1 MKTYQ
6 NNFWDFFL
14 KHYRVTYIL
23 IVLVVIFG
31 VFSIWQIPKE
41 SSPEVDVPI
50 ATVTTFLPGANSLE
64 VENLVTNPIEKQ
76 IANME
81 DLDTYTSSSRAGVS
95 QVIVQFDINSDG
107 DEQVSKL
114 RDRLANI
121 GADLPSDAELP
132 VIEKIRF
139 TDQPIVV
146 MTLSG
151 QYSAE
156 ELIFYADTI
165 ESELEKIP
173 FVSRVETIGAPQ
185 KELRVEIE
193 KNRLDQYGLSVNEI
207 VRAIQIANNNIP
219 IGSIETAGEVFYL
232 RLAGGLKTLADLKQ
246 VPIKSSDGVPIVVN
260 DLGQVLEAYNTGGS
274 LSRLSILGGDPEPAV
289 TLSVYK
295 TAGGDIIDIVGAVQ
309 SKIENLKEK
318 TLPTDIDIAYIEN
331 WATLIKAD
339 LFNLIFSGLGT
350 VAIILILLIVFLG
363 LREALL
369 ASLVVPLTFFITFIF
384 LGYLNYTINF
394 LTLFSLIL
402 ALGIL
407 VDASIV
413 VVESLYQKLGAGQ
426 SSSQAAHNTTAE
438 FSLPLMSGTLTTIL
452 IFLPMLLTSGI
463 IGKFIV
469 SIPVTITI
477 VLLASLFV
485 ALGVLTTIGARFLR
499 FKVKPDYSSE
509 KYLVKKIEYYIK
521 FMVFKYDKLL
531 DTILLDRAKQNRMFK
546 WLGVAFIIAIMLPVT
561 GLVAINMF
569 PASNYDTFYI
579 DLTKPIGTTLADTNQ
594 SVVTL
599 ENILLQDDR
608 LDTFLVR
615 VGGGNNSHQ
624 ANFTIKVDP
633 TSSDKSLSLID
644 EYNNKLENIL
654 PSEVVVRGLEDG
666 PPQGSPITINISGE
680 SIESVEAVAQNY
692 IQILRTIPEAQN
704 VRLSSPESNGEF
716 VLEIDKIRA
725 GIYGVSAVDVASLLR
740 TVTTGT
746 TATVIKDGQT
756 DTDVVVSYSN
766 VNNGSNLGV
775 APEISL
781 ATIEGLTINTPFGS
795 VPLSTFAIIN
805 LTNSRSV
812 IEHEDGQRQIK
823 VLADVKKG
831 VTPGEVLADFNEAR
845 KNLEL
850 SPTVSVNF
858 GGEQEDIAESF
869 ADMGKAM
876 ILGMFLIY
884 ALLVWQFQS
893 FKQPFYIMTSIPLSL
908 IGVMVGLFV
917 VRLPLSFPGFIGVVA
932 LAGIVVNN
940 AIILI
945 DRINN
950 DRQKG
955 LSKIEAVKE
964 STKTRLRPIM
974 LTTITTVLGIL
985 PLALSS
991 ETWGPLAYSIVFGL
1005 SFSTILTLFLIPI
1018 LYNRFEK

>member
-1 MKTYQ
+1 MGIHQ

-23 IVLVVIFG
+23 IILVVIFG

-50 ATVTTFLPGANSLE
+50 ATVTTFLPGASSLE
-64 VENLVTNPIEKQ
+64 VENLVTSPIEKQ
-76 IANME
+76 IAKME
-81 DLDTYTSSSRAGVS
+81 DLDTYTSSSRAGMS

-121 GADLPSDAELP
+121 QVDLPSDVELP

-156 ELIFYADTI
+156 ELIFYANTI

-207 VRAIQIANNNIP
+207 VRSIQIANNNVP
-219 IGSIETAGEVFYL
+219 IGSIETAGEVFSL
-232 RLAGGLKTLADLKQ
+232 RLAGGLKTLTDLKQ
-246 VPIKSSDGVPIVVN
+246 VPIKTSNGVPIVVN
-260 DLGQVLEAYNTGGS
+260 DLGQVVEVYNTGGS
-274 LSRLSILGGDPEPAV
+274 LSRLSILGKDPEPAI

-295 TAGGDIIDIVGAVQ
+295 TAGGDIIDIVNLVQ
-309 SKIENLKEK
+309 LKIDKLKEVE
-318 TLPTDIDIAYIEN
+318 LPTDIDIVFIEN

-339 LFNLIFSGLGT
+339 LFSLIFSGLGT

-369 ASLVVPLTFFITFIF
+369 ASLVVPLTFSITFIF
-384 LGYLNYTINF
+384 LGYLDYTINF

-407 VDASIV
+407 VDSSIV

-426 SSSQAAHNTTAE
+426 SSIQAAHNTTAE

-452 IFLPMLLTSGI
+452 IFLPMLMTSGI

-477 VLLASLFV
+477 VLLSSLFV

-499 FKVKPDYSSE
+499 FKVEPAYPSK
-509 KYLVKKIEYYIK
+509 KYLSKKIDGYIK
-521 FMVFKYDKLL
+521 FIVFKYDELLGIVLL
-531 DTILLDRAKQNRMFK
+531 DKTKQKKMFK
-546 WLGVAFIIAIMLPVT
+546 WLGGAFIIAIILPIT
-561 GLVAINMF
+561 GLVGVNMF

-579 DLTKPIGTTLADTNQ
+579 DLTKPIGTTLDDTNK

-599 ENILLQDDR
+599 ENILLQDNR

-615 VGGGNNSHQ
+615 VGGNNNSHQ
-624 ANFTIKVDP
+624 ANFTVKVNP
-633 TSSDKSLSLID
+633 SSPDKSLALID
-644 EYNNKLENIL
+644 EYNNKLSNIL
-654 PSEVVVRGLEDG
+654 PAEVVVRGLEDG
-666 PPQGSPITINISGE
+666 PPQGSPVTININGE

-692 IQILRTIPEAQN
+692 IQILRTIPGTQN
-704 VRLSSPESNGEF
+704 VRLSSPESNGDF
-716 VLEIDKIRA
+716 VLEVDKIRA
-725 GIYGVSAVDVASLLR
+725 SIYGVSAIDVASLLR

-756 DTDVVVSYSN
+756 DIDVVVSYLN
-766 VNNGSNLGV
+766 VHNGSNLGV
-775 APEISL
+775 APRISL
-781 ATIEGLTINTPFGS
+781 ATIEGLTINTLFGP
-795 VPLSTFAIIN
+795 VPLSTFTTIR

-823 VLADVKKG
+823 VLADVEKG
-831 VTPGEVLADFNEAR
+831 VTPREIVANFNKAR
-845 KNLEL
+845 ENLDL
-850 SPTVSVNF
+850 PPSISVNF

-869 ADMGKAM
+869 TDMGKAM

-945 DRINN
+945 DRINK

-955 LSKIEAVKE
+955 LSKTEAVKE
-964 STKTRLRPIM
+964 ATKTRFRPIM
-974 LTTITTVLGIL
+974 LTTVTTVLGIL

-1005 SFSTILTLFLIPI
+1005 SFSTILTLFLIPV